1 MSLLASIPLLKSAVL
16 NSSSLPAR
24 QGQGS
29 GMLCTG
35 EVPEGK
41 QKAQV
46 QTGEQPW
53 SQQQRTDL
61 YILRQPRILPGFF
74 VSRKCWFLSLTHIS
88 VLFAKHLPG
97 TWGLGEAGACS
108 RDPQLGTEPFSS
120 TVWGGLFSLPV
131 QPLHTWLHSPGIL
144 WESFQRVVIAS
155 LSQWPLLGS
164 GNLLLI
170 SSVKFC
176 VTALGRIRIEVKP
189 PSPE

>member
-1 MSLLASIPLLKSAVL
+1 
-16 NSSSLPAR
+16 
-24 QGQGS
+24 
-29 GMLCTG
+29 MLCTG

-108 RDPQLGTEPFSS
+108 RAPPARHRAL
-120 TVWGGLFSLPV
+120 LIHCLR
-131 QPLHTWLHSPGIL
+131 
-144 WESFQRVVIAS
+144 RVVFPACPAPPHVAPQSWHFVGEFSEGSHCIFIPMATLGFWKFAS
-155 LSQWPLLGS
+155 DFL
-164 GNLLLI
+164 
-170 SSVKFC
+170 C
-176 VTALGRIRIEVKP
+176 EVLCNCTWEDQDR
-189 PSPE
+189 S